1 MLKVPAKIRA
11 EEVKYSKKSKKW
23 ELFYLPF
30 YCFSVTYSSRSK
42 RRTLFFLVDALKGKC
57 VTCPEEVLNEAVEV
71 KEEVKVDL
79 SEEEALAVVEK
90 ESLFP
95 QGVFTL
101 MRREKIE
108 RVGLTLYPF
117 WVFYISRA
125 GRFSFKIA
133 DAVTGR
139 KENHFA
145 SEIIAELLIK
155 EGTF

>member
-1 MLKVPAKIRA
+1 MLKIPVKIRA
-11 EEVKYSKKSKKW
+11 EEIKYSKKSKKW

-30 YCFSVTYSSRSK
+30 YCFSVSYSSKSK

-57 VTCPEEVLNEAVEV
+57 VTCPEEVLKGTVEV
-71 KEEVKVDL
+71 KEQVKVNL

-95 QGVFTL
+95 HGIFTL
-101 MRREKIE
+101 MRRERVKK
-108 RVGLTLYPF
+108 VGLTLYPF
-117 WVFYISRA
+117 WVFYVDR
-125 GRFSFKIA
+125 GGHFSIKIA

-145 SEIIAELLIK
+145 AEIIAELLIK